1 MKKFLVFTFYLLPN
15 VHFAN
20 NTLVIEGKYQ
30 NKNLYIQ
37 NSFASSGVGFCVYEV
52 RVNGEVT
59 TDEVNSSAFEIDLAQ
74 RNLKPGDNVSITIK
88 HKEGC
93 APKVLNPDALKP
105 IPTFETIDIKLNEEG
120 ILNWK
125 TKGEQG
131 SLPYIIEQYKWN
143 KWVTVGEVQGKG
155 TIDENEYSF
164 KVAMISGENKF
175 RVKQVGL
182 NKKPRYST
190 EISVKNNRVPVS
202 FNYDKSKQQ
211 IAFSD
216 ETAYE
221 IYDRYGNLVKK
232 GFGKSVDIANLE
244 KALHYINFD
253 NQTSEFTKK

>member
-1 MKKFLVFTFYLLPN
+1 MNKYLVLALSFLPVAAFSN
-15 VHFAN
+15 SA
-20 NTLVIEGKYQ
+20 LVIEGKYQ
-30 NKNLYIQ
+30 NKNLYVQ
-37 NSFASSGVGFCVYEV
+37 NAFASSGVGFCVFEV

-88 HKEGC
+88 HKDGC
-93 APKVLNPDALKP
+93 VPKVLNPDALKP
-105 IPTFETIDIKLNEEG
+105 IPTFETLEINLTPDG

-131 SLPYIIEQYKWN
+131 SLPYIVEQYKWN

-155 TIDENEYSF
+155 TSSENEYTF
-164 KVAMISGENKF
+164 NVALISGENKF

-182 NKKPRYST
+182 NKKPRYSLET
-190 EISVKNNRVPVS
+190 SIKNNRKALEFS
-202 FNYDKSKQQ
+202 YDKSKQQ
-211 IAFSD
+211 IIFTD

-232 GFGKSVDIANLE
+232 GFGKNVDITNLD
-244 KALHYINFD
+244 KSLHYLNFD

>member
-1 MKKFLVFTFYLLPN
+1 MNKFLFFSLAVIPFSL
-15 VHFAN
+15 FAN
-20 NTLVIEGKYQ
+20 GAMVVEGKYQ
-30 NKNLYIQ
+30 NKNLYVQ
-37 NSFASSGVGFCVYEV
+37 NSFASSGVGFCVFEV

-74 RNLKPGDNVSITIK
+74 RNLKRGDNVYITIK

-105 IPTFETIDIKLNEEG
+105 IPTFETVDINLTAEG
-120 ILNWK
+120 LLNWK

-155 TIDENEYSF
+155 IETQNEYVF
-164 KVAMISGENKF
+164 NVALISGENKF

-182 NKKPRYST
+182 NKKPRYSS
-190 EISVKNNRVPVS
+190 EAVIKNNKVALS
-202 FNYDKSKQQ
+202 FSYDKNSQELR
-211 IAFSD
+211 FSD
-216 ETAYE
+216 DTAYE

-232 GFGKSVDIANLE
+232 GFGKNVDVANLE
-244 KALHYINFD
+244 KTLHYLNFD
-253 NQTSEFTKK
+253 NQTTEFTKK

>member
-1 MKKFLVFTFYLLPN
+1 MNKFLVFALSFLP
-15 VHFAN
+15 VAAFSN
-20 NTLVIEGKYQ
+20 NALVLEGKYQ
-30 NKNLYIQ
+30 NKNLYVQ
-37 NSFASSGVGFCVYEV
+37 NAFASSGVGFCVFEV

-105 IPTFETIDIKLNEEG
+105 IPTFETIDINLTAEG
-120 ILNWK
+120 LLNWK

-131 SLPYIIEQYKWN
+131 SLPYIVEQYKWN
-143 KWVTVGEVQGKG
+143 KWVAVGEVQGKG
-155 TIDENEYSF
+155 TAIENEYSF
-164 KVAMISGENKF
+164 NVALISGENKF

-182 NKKPRYST
+182 NKKPRYSSET
-190 EISVKNNRVPVS
+190 SLKNNRKALE

-211 IAFSD
+211 ISFTD

-232 GFGKSVDIANLE
+232 GFGKNVDVTNLD
-244 KALHYINFD
+244 KSLHYLNFD
-253 NQTSEFTKK
+253 NQTSEFIKK